1 MGELRCVD
9 GSVLSVAAVA
19 CRDRAGKPYEI
30 TLNLTRDRQ
39 PFGSVGQR
47 CGYQL
52 ARLAAAVTAARGDP
66 EQAAQWPDPDDRF
79 PEPAELSGPAAP
91 SAPSRLQPPGERE
104 YFSLR
109 ARDRSDL
116 TGSGEFRCTLRVS
129 ADWLGTCAGAGSSG
143 QEGSRGGSDGSRSG
157 LDGSRGGQDGRHGQR
172 RPPREH
178 GGAPGLRAWPGGRAL
193 AGQHARP
200 VRGSAHGGWRLRR
213 RAVVEVWGA
222 GGIGVR
228 AVLTSAELVA
238 FLDTVLREPDGAS
251 RSESAASGAVVNG

>member
-19 CRDRAGKPYEI
+19 CRDRAGRPYEI
-30 TLNLTRDRQ
+30 TLELARDRR

-47 CGYQL
+47 CGHQL
-52 ARLAAAVTAARGDP
+52 AALAAAVTAAREDP

-79 PEPAELSGPAAP
+79 PEPAAQSWPPPRQL
-91 SAPSRLQPPGERE
+91 PGERE

-109 ARDRSDL
+109 SRDRSDR
-116 TGSGEFRCTLRVS
+116 TGAGELRCSLRVS
-129 ADWLGTCAGAGSSG
+129 ADWLGSCTGAGSNG
-143 QEGSRGGSDGSRSG
+143 PDDGH
-157 LDGSRGGQDGRHGQR
+157 GGQRGL
-172 RPPREH
+172 PRGH

-200 VRGSAHGGWRLRR
+200 AGGSAHGGWRLRR
-213 RAVVEVWGA
+213 RAVVEVWGG

-228 AVLTSAELVA
+228 AVLTSAELLT